1 MKKTI
6 IALMALA
13 GMAMASD
20 FSSSIT
26 TGNAGNGNYYG
37 GTVKLTD
44 TFFNTSFSSEELT
57 ALPEILTLDSI
68 SFYSRTS
75 GTQVSNTVY
84 LAVYE
89 YTADS
94 TTGTFVGLSSNK
106 VTADTLNTALTFS
119 FEGITISSNKQ
130 YQLLFVNSES
140 TAENVATFEGYKTHA
155 INIGLNVLN
164 QGSLPTGDGTYKSN
178 GINSW
183 EGSYIP
189 KLTIETSVPTVPE
202 PTTATLSLLA
212 LAGLAARRRRK

>member
-6 IALMALA
+6 IALTALA
-13 GMAMASD
+13 GLAMGSD
-20 FSSSIT
+20 FTSSIT
-26 TGNAGNGNYYG
+26 TGDAGNGSYYG

-44 TFFNTSFSSEELT
+44 SFFSTTSEVENIT
-57 ALPEILTLDSI
+57 ELPEVLTLDAVT
-68 SFYSRTS
+68 FYSRTS
-75 GTQVSNTVY
+75 GNQLSNTVY

-89 YTADS
+89 YAADH
-94 TTGTFVGLSSNK
+94 TTGTFVGLSSNT
-106 VTADTLNTALTFS
+106 VTANTLNAALTFN
-119 FEGITISSNKQ
+119 FDGVTISSQKQ

-140 TAENVATFEGYKTHA
+140 TAENVASFDDYKAHG
-155 INIGLNVLN
+155 INIGISVLN
-164 QGSLPTGDGTYKSN
+164 QGSLPSGDGTYKGT

-189 KLTIETSVPTVPE
+189 KLTITTSMPAVPE

>member
-26 TGNAGNGNYYG
+26 MGNAGNGGYYG

-44 TFFNTSFSSEELT
+44 SFFSTSFSSEEVT
-57 ALPEILTLDSI
+57 ELPEILTLNSI

-75 GTQVSNTVY
+75 GNQGNKTVY

-94 TTGTFVGLSSNK
+94 TTGTFVGLSSNT
-106 VTADTLNTALTFS
+106 VTANTLNTALTFN
-119 FEGITISSNKQ
+119 FEGITINSNKQ
-130 YQLLFVNSES
+130 YQLLFVNTES
-140 TAENVATFEGYKTHA
+140 TAENVATFDGYKAHA
-155 INIGLNVLN
+155 TNIGINVHN
-164 QGSLPTGDGTYKSN
+164 QGSLPNGDGTYKSN

-183 EGSYIP
+183 EGSFIP

-212 LAGLAARRRRK
+212 LAGLTARRRRK